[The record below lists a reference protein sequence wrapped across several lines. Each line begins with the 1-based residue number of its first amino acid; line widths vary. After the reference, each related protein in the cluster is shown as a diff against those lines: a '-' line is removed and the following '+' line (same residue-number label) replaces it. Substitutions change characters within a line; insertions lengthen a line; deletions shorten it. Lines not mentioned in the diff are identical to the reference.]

1 MHSNETCCSTSIFWC
16 LWWRCPSSSS
26 PHPTIK
32 LSRKKMSKQLHS
44 NCQFGRSFMR
54 KIQQWIPIKKIRKD
68 SILNVLFLSHRHS
81 YKFIMLCAKDYVY
94 LPVLHVLIITE
105 KALSVTIFFLEYP
118 TSDLQVNTNTLFI
131 EVPGD

>member
-1 MHSNETCCSTSIFWC
+1 
-16 LWWRCPSSSS
+16 
-26 PHPTIK
+26 
-32 LSRKKMSKQLHS
+32 
-44 NCQFGRSFMR
+44 
-54 KIQQWIPIKKIRKD
+54 
-68 SILNVLFLSHRHS
+68 
-81 YKFIMLCAKDYVY
+81 MLCAKDYVY